1 MPEDFIKVIYTGRTK
16 KEKSQTQLAK
26 VGPEIKF
33 LYIYIE
39 FDPKCARLLPGVLA
53 LAA

>member
-26 VGPEIKF
+26 VGEI
-33 LYIYIE
+33 LNIYIE
-39 FDPKCARLLPGVLA
+39 FDPKCPRVSAQVCA
-53 LAA
+53 LAINFL